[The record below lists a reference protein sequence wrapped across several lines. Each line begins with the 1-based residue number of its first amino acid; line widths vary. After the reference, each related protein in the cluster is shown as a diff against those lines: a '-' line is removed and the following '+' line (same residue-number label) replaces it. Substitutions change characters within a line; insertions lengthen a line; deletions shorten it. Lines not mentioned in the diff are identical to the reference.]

1 MQTYLLT
8 PKWRIDGANLLVQSL
23 RHTDHEKDQP
33 DTLSLQLAP
42 NCTPPKFGT
51 KLELFLGWDKLTF
64 MGAFYVSA
72 LKENYKKSFSLDAT
86 SLNFTKEL
94 KERKSRSFK
103 DKSLKDILESIARE
117 HGLKSKIHFQHA
129 SSVLSVLE
137 QVDESDSALCKRL
150 ASEYG
155 CSYAI
160 KNDTLLF
167 LDRDIQKFERPKY
180 KILADECMSVQIE
193 YLVTK
198 HFKSAEVLF
207 MDKNGQEHTI
217 IIGSGQQPKKRIV
230 THVTTEQEA
239 RIIGQTRLKEA
250 NTAKTKG
257 SLRALGQVIF
267 AGGLLELKKGK
278 ETQTHLITQVQHSLD
293 KSGWVMDLTFE
304 SAIKGR

>member
-1 MQTYLLT
+1 MQTLLA
-8 PKWRIDGANLLVQSL
+8 PKWRIEGANLLVQSL
-23 RHTDHEKDQP
+23 SYTDHEKDQP

-51 KLELFLGWDKLTF
+51 KLQLFLGWDKLYF
-64 MGAFYVSA
+64 MGGFYVSA
-72 LKENYKKSFSLDAT
+72 LKENYKKGFSLDAT

-103 DKSLKDILESIARE
+103 DKSVSDILSLVARQ
-117 HGLKSKIHFQHA
+117 HGLKSKIHFEHD
-129 SSVLSVLE
+129 SSVLPVLE
-137 QVDESDSALCKRL
+137 QVDESDSSLCKRL
-150 ASEYG
+150 AVQYG

-167 LDRDIQKFERPKY
+167 LDRDIKKFQRPKY
-180 KILADECMSVQIE
+180 KIVADECMSLEIE

-207 MDKNGQEHTI
+207 TDKNGQEHII
-217 IIGSGQQPKKRIV
+217 IIGSGQVPKKRIV

-257 SLRALGQVIF
+257 TLRALGRVIF
-267 AGGLLELKKGK
+267 AGGLLQLVKGDQ
-278 ETQTHLITQVQHSLD
+278 TQTHLITQVQHSLD
-293 KSGWVMDLTFE
+293 KSGWVMNLTFE
-304 SAIKGR
+304 SAIKG